1 MNSRVPPFPV
11 PRTRTACSGESLTQ
25 GRSVQFNCCFVVSIF
40 FFLLKLCNRKW
51 HTGWIHMD
59 DLSQVGV
66 APAIR
71 VTLRESIS
79 VASAALLFRPCA
91 SGVLLTCFHYCPLSH
106 CSFAYPSVFHPD
118 NVFCALVTFI
128 GCLSFLRAIRALQL
142 LKLNTHSAFNQC

>member
-1 MNSRVPPFPV
+1 MCHHSRCPEPERPV
-11 PRTRTACSGESLTQ
+11 RVSHRHRGEVFSSTAVLWY
-25 GRSVQFNCCFVVSIF
+25 QFF

-66 APAIR
+66 APTIR